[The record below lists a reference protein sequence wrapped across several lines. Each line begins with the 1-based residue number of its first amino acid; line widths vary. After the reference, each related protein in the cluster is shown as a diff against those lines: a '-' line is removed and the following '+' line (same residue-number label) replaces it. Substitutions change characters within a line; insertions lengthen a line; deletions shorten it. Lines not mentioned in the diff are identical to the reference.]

1 MKLGLALVGI
11 LTPTVYGAQS
21 QSAFVGPSAASM
33 VSVRRQ
39 QHIAVPAVGGQVW
52 GAWCQTAATSRRQQH
67 LLWAAAES
75 KDETEEG
82 TRIDSSRRPD
92 PQNGLVKDRIRSDHR
107 YGLISALYV
116 EQVGRRLR
124 MQARRSRRR

>member
-33 VSVRRQ
+33 VSVRRQQ

-75 KDETEEG
+75 KDEAEEG
-82 TRIDSSRRPD
+82 TRIDSSRRRD
-92 PQNGLVKDRIRSDHR
+92 PHNGLVKDRIRRDYR
-107 YGLISALYV
+107 YV
-116 EQVGRRLR
+116 R
-124 MQARRSRRR
+124 